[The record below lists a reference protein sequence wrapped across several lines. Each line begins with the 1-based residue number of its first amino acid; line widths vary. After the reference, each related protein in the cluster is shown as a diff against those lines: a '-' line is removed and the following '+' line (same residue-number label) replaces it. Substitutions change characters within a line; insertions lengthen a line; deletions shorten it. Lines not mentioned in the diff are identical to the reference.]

1 MLVYFC
7 ERLCFYVVYRIPSAD
22 AADTVGVKTE
32 RNEKSKAKGY
42 GVAYFSSAFVRLF
55 VRVQFI
61 CDHFVIAEFVD
72 LCSK

>member
-32 RNEKSKAKGY
+32 RNEKSKAEGY
-42 GVAYFSSAFVRLF
+42 RVAYFPVDLF
-55 VRVQFI
+55 EFLLAYSV
-61 CDHFVIAEFVD
+61 FVIV
-72 LCSK
+72 L